1 MSDLLS
7 ADSSVLKLKRLSPVG
22 ILKSVLKWLIK
33 LFAVLCML
41 VGFVMIFGFFFM
53 LWLDDPEIDMTG
65 IGSCGSP
72 NCTEQ

>member
-7 ADSSVLKLKRLSPVG
+7 ADTSVLKLKRLYPVG
-22 ILKSVLKWLIK
+22 ILKSVITYLLK

-72 NCTEQ
+72 KCTEQ

>member
-7 ADSSVLKLKRLSPVG
+7 AASSVLKFKRSSTVG
-22 ILKSVLKWLIK
+22 IFKSVLKWLIK
-33 LFAVLCML
+33 LFALLCML

-72 NCTEQ
+72 KCTEQ

>member
-41 VGFVMIFGFFFM
+41 VGFVIMFGFFLM

-65 IGSCGSP
+65 IGGCGSQ
-72 NCTEQ
+72 NCTEP

>member
-7 ADSSVLKLKRLSPVG
+7 ADTSVLKLKRLSPVG

-41 VGFVMIFGFFFM
+41 VGFVIVVGFFFM

-72 NCTEQ
+72 KCTEQ

>member
-7 ADSSVLKLKRLSPVG
+7 ADTSVLKLKRLYPVG
-22 ILKSVLKWLIK
+22 ILKSVITYLLK

-53 LWLDDPEIDMTG
+53 LWLDDPEIDMSG
-65 IGSCGSP
+65 MGSCGSP
-72 NCTEQ
+72 KCTEQ

>member
-65 IGSCGSP
+65 IGGCGSQ
-72 NCTEQ
+72 NCTEP

>member
-7 ADSSVLKLKRLSPVG
+7 ADTSVLQLKRLSPVG
-22 ILKSVLKWLIK
+22 ILKSVLKWLLK

-72 NCTEQ
+72 KCTEQ

>member
-7 ADSSVLKLKRLSPVG
+7 ADSSVLQLKRLSPVG

-41 VGFVMIFGFFFM
+41 VGFVMILGFFFI

-72 NCTEQ
+72 KCTEQ

>member
-1 MSDLLS
+1 MNDLLS
-7 ADSSVLKLKRLSPVG
+7 ADSYVLKLKRSLAVG
-22 ILKSVLKWLIK
+22 ILKSVLKWLLK

-72 NCTEQ
+72 KCTEQ